1 MHLTLERRIL
11 IGFVIAVVII
21 LAVGAAALRST
32 AATVE
37 SARWVAHTL
46 EVRGELEATFAE
58 LIYAETAVRGY
69 VITGDATYLA
79 PYDSAQARL
88 GGLLGGLRA
97 LTSDNPAQLERL
109 DSLATLVS
117 VRLERFHWTVETRR
131 TGGPAAAARAVIGG
145 RGKELMHL
153 VRGLIGQMEGE
164 EARLLAQ
171 RSAVLQ
177 TKARLARL
185 AAWSGALVA
194 VTLAVIAGALV
205 SRELAGRRRAEQTLG
220 ETQTRFRQVLA
231 SSTAVIYANTISG
244 ASFSPSWVSENVT
257 RITGY
262 GPDEPLRPTWWLD
275 NLHPDDRARVLAEM
289 PALIAGDQLTTEY
302 RFRYKDGTYHWV
314 HDESRLRRDAAGT
327 PIEVVGSWID
337 ITDHRQA
344 EASLRASE
352 ERLRLLL
359 GSVRDYAI
367 YMLDPTGH
375 VVSWN
380 PGAEQIKG
388 YRAEEIIGQHF
399 SRFYVPED
407 VAAGRP
413 EAALRAAAAEG
424 RYEEE
429 NWRIRKDGSRIW
441 ADVVITAVRDD
452 RGTLLGFAKVTR
464 DLTERQRAEEA
475 LRGSEERFRILAVT
489 ANDAI
494 ITADRHGNI
503 TYFNPGAERIFGY
516 GATEVNGK
524 PLTVLMPE
532 RFRDAHHA
540 GIARYLATG
549 EARVVGKTV
558 ELAGQKKNGAEFPL
572 ELSLASWQRGSEIAF
587 TAIIRDVT
595 ERKRVEETLRRH
607 TAQVEAANAELDA
620 FAYSVSHDLRAPLRG
635 IDGFSQAL
643 LEDYADRLDDAGKDY
658 LTRVRSASQRMA
670 TLIDD
675 LLNLSRVTCSEMH
688 VGPLDL
694 SALATGIAE
703 GLQKRDPARRV
714 EVAIAPGLHVSADP
728 GLMRVVL
735 QNLLENAWKFTGK
748 LPDARIE
755 VGSVPHDGGRAY
767 FVRDNGAGFDMTYVH
782 KLFGAFQRLH
792 GTQEFDGT
800 GIGLATVQRVIH
812 RHGGRVWAEGAVG
825 DGATF
830 YFTL

>member
-1 MHLTLERRIL
+1 MTLDRRIQ
-11 IGFVIAVVII
+11 IGFAIAIVII

-32 AATVE
+32 AAPVGTARGVVE
-37 SARWVAHTL
+37 SPEL
-46 EVRGELEATFAE
+46 RGGLEATFAE

-69 VITGDATYLA
+69 VITGDTTYLP

-109 DSLATLVS
+109 DSLLTLVS

-205 SRELAGRRRAEQTLG
+205 SRELAGRLRAERTLG

-244 ASFSPSWVSENVT
+244 ASFQPRSVS
-257 RITGY
+257 
-262 GPDEPLRPTWWLD
+262 
-275 NLHPDDRARVLAEM
+275 
-289 PALIAGDQLTTEY
+289 
-302 RFRYKDGTYHWV
+302 
-314 HDESRLRRDAAGT
+314 
-327 PIEVVGSWID
+327 
-337 ITDHRQA
+337 
-344 EASLRASE
+344 
-352 ERLRLLL
+352 
-359 GSVRDYAI
+359 
-367 YMLDPTGH
+367 
-375 VVSWN
+375 
-380 PGAEQIKG
+380 
-388 YRAEEIIGQHF
+388 
-399 SRFYVPED
+399 
-407 VAAGRP
+407 
-413 EAALRAAAAEG
+413 
-424 RYEEE
+424 
-429 NWRIRKDGSRIW
+429 
-441 ADVVITAVRDD
+441 
-452 RGTLLGFAKVTR
+452 
-464 DLTERQRAEEA
+464 
-475 LRGSEERFRILAVT
+475 
-489 ANDAI
+489 
-494 ITADRHGNI
+494 GNI

-516 GATEVNGK
+516 RAAEVNGK

-558 ELAGQKKNGAEFPL
+558 ELAGQKKDGAEFPL

-595 ERKRVEETLRRH
+595 ERKRVDETLRRH

-675 LLNLSRVTCSEMH
+675 LLNLSRVTRSKMH

-782 KLFGAFQRLH
+782 KLLGAFQRLH

>member
-1 MHLTLERRIL
+1 MSLERRIQ
-11 IGFVIAVVII
+11 IGVAVAVVII

-46 EVRGELEATFAE
+46 EVRAELEATFAE

-69 VITGDATYLA
+69 VITGDTTYLA

-88 GGLLGGLRA
+88 GGLLTGLRA
-97 LTSDNPAQLERL
+97 LTSDNPAQLTRL

-117 VRLERFHWTVETRR
+117 VRLERFHWTVATRR

-145 RGKELMHL
+145 RGKELMQL
-153 VRGLIGQMEGE
+153 VRGLIAQMEDE

-205 SRELAGRRRAEQTLG
+205 SRELAGRLRAERTLRG
-220 ETQTRFRQVLA
+220 
-231 SSTAVIYANTISG
+231 
-244 ASFSPSWVSENVT
+244 
-257 RITGY
+257 
-262 GPDEPLRPTWWLD
+262 
-275 NLHPDDRARVLAEM
+275 
-289 PALIAGDQLTTEY
+289 
-302 RFRYKDGTYHWV
+302 
-314 HDESRLRRDAAGT
+314 
-327 PIEVVGSWID
+327 
-337 ITDHRQA
+337 
-344 EASLRASE
+344 SE
-352 ERLRLLL
+352 EQRRLLVE
-359 GSVRDYAI
+359 SVRDYAI
-367 YMLDPTGH
+367 YLLDPTGI

-380 PGAEQIKG
+380 AGAQLIKG
-388 YRAEEIIGQHF
+388 YQAEEIIGQHF
-399 SRFYVPED
+399 SRFYTPED
-407 VAAGRP
+407 VAAGKP
-413 EAALRAAAAEG
+413 QHSLGAAAEG

-429 NWRIRKDGSRIW
+429 NWRIRKDGSRFW

-475 LRGSEERFRILAVT
+475 LRASEDRFRTLAVT

-494 ITADRHGNI
+494 ISADRHGNI

-516 GATEVNGK
+516 RAAEVNGK

-532 RFRDAHHA
+532 RFRDAHSA

-558 ELAGQKKNGAEFPL
+558 ELAGQKNNGAEFPL

-595 ERKRVEETLRRH
+595 ERKRVDETLRRH

-643 LEDYADRLDDAGKDY
+643 LEDYADRLDDAGKNY

-675 LLNLSRVTCSEMH
+675 LLNLSRVTRSEMH

-703 GLQKRDPARRV
+703 DLQKRAPARRV
-714 EVAIAPGLHVSADP
+714 EVAIAPGLHVRADP

-735 QNLLENAWKFTGK
+735 QNLIENAWKFTGK
-748 LPDARIE
+748 RTAARIE
-755 VGSVPHDGGRAY
+755 VGSVPHDGRPAY
-767 FVRDNGAGFDMTYVH
+767 FVKDNGAGFDMTYVG

-792 GTQEFDGT
+792 GAQEFDGT

-812 RHGGRVWAEGAVG
+812 RHGGRVWAEGAVD

>member
-1 MHLTLERRIL
+1 MSLERRIQ
-11 IGFVIAVVII
+11 IGVAIAVVII

-46 EVRGELEATFAE
+46 EVRGELEAAFAE

-69 VITGDATYLA
+69 VITGDTTYLA

-88 GGLLGGLRA
+88 GGLLTGLRA
-97 LTSDNPAQLERL
+97 LTSDNPAQLTRL

-145 RGKELMHL
+145 RGKELMQL
-153 VRGLIGQMEGE
+153 VRSVVRQIEDEEG
-164 EARLLAQ
+164 RLLAQ
-171 RSAVLQ
+171 RSATLQ
-177 TKARLARL
+177 AKARLARL

-205 SRELAGRRRAEQTLG
+205 SRELAGRLRAERTLG

-231 SSTAVIYANTISG
+231 SSTAVIYANTVSG

-289 PALIAGDQLTTEY
+289 PALLANDQLTTEY
-302 RFRYKDGTYHWV
+302 RFRAKDGTYHWV
-314 HDESRLRRDAAGT
+314 YDEARLLRDAAGT
-327 PIEVVGSWID
+327 PTEVVGSWVD

-388 YRAEEIIGQHF
+388 YRAEEIIGEHF

-413 EAALRAAAAEG
+413 EAALRTAAAEG

-452 RGTLLGFAKVTR
+452 RGTLVGFAKVTR

-475 LRGSEERFRILAVT
+475 LRASEDRFRTLAVT

-494 ITADRHGNI
+494 ISADRHGNI

-516 GATEVNGK
+516 KAAEVDGK

-532 RFRDAHHA
+532 RFRDAHSA

-558 ELAGQKKNGAEFPL
+558 ELAGQKNNGAEFPL
-572 ELSLASWQRGSEIAF
+572 ELSLASWRRGSEVAF
-587 TAIIRDVT
+587 TAIIRDISQRKQT
-595 ERKRVEETLRRH
+595 EATLRRH
-607 TAQVEAANAELDA
+607 TTQVEAANAELDA

-675 LLNLSRVTCSEMH
+675 LLNLSRVTRSEMH
-688 VGPLDL
+688 IGPVDL

-703 GLQKRDPARRV
+703 DMQKRDSGRRV
-714 EVAIAPGLHVSADP
+714 EFAITPGLRVSADP

-735 QNLLENAWKFTGK
+735 QNLLDNAWKFTRK
-748 LPDARIE
+748 RPDARIE
-755 VGSVPHDGGRAY
+755 VGSVPQDGRPAY
-767 FVRDNGAGFDMTYVH
+767 FVKDNGAGFDMTYVG

-792 GTQEFDGT
+792 GAQEFDGT

>member
-1 MHLTLERRIL
+1 MSLERRIQT
-11 IGFVIAVVII
+11 GFAIAVVII

-37 SARWVAHTL
+37 SARWVAHAL

-69 VITGDATYLA
+69 VITGDTTYLA

-88 GGLLGGLRA
+88 GGLLAGLRA
-97 LTSDNPAQLERL
+97 LTADNPAQLTRL

-145 RGKELMHL
+145 RGQELMQL
-153 VRGLIGQMEGE
+153 VRSVVRQMEDE
-164 EARLLAQ
+164 EGRLLAQ
-171 RSAVLQ
+171 RSATLQ
-177 TKARLARL
+177 AKARLARL

-194 VTLAVIAGALV
+194 VTLALLAGALI
-205 SRELAGRRRAEQTLG
+205 SRELAGRRRAEQTLE
-220 ETQTRFRQVLA
+220 ETQLRFRQVLA
-231 SSTAVIYANTISG
+231 SSTAVIYANTVSG

-262 GPDEPLRPTWWLD
+262 GPDEPLQPTWWLD
-275 NLHPDDRARVLAEM
+275 NLHPDDRARVLAETS
-289 PALIAGDQLTTEY
+289 ALIAGDQLTTEY

-314 HDESRLRRDAAGT
+314 HDESRLLRDAAGT
-327 PIEVVGSWID
+327 PTEVVGSWVD
-337 ITDHRQA
+337 ITRHRQA

-399 SRFYVPED
+399 SRFYTPGD
-407 VAAGRP
+407 VAAGKP
-413 EAALRAAAAEG
+413 QAALAAAVAEG

-452 RGTLLGFAKVTR
+452 RGTLVGFAKVTR

-475 LRGSEERFRILAVT
+475 LRASEERFRALAVT

-494 ITADRHGNI
+494 ISADRHGNI

-516 GATEVNGK
+516 AATEVSGQ

-532 RFRDAHHA
+532 RFRDAHSA

-558 ELAGQKKNGAEFPL
+558 ELAGRKKNGAEFPL
-572 ELSLASWQRGSEIAF
+572 ELSLASWRRGSEVAF
-587 TAIIRDVT
+587 TAIIRDISQRKQT
-595 ERKRVEETLRRH
+595 EATLRRH
-607 TAQVEAANAELDA
+607 TTQVEAANAELDA

-643 LEDYADRLDDAGKDY
+643 LEDYADRLDDTGKDY
-658 LTRVRSASQRMA
+658 LARVRTASQRMA
-670 TLIDD
+670 MLIDD
-675 LLNLSRVTCSEMH
+675 LLNLSRVTRSAMH

-694 SALATGIAE
+694 SALATGIADD
-703 GLQKRDPARRV
+703 LQKRDPSRRV
-714 EVAIAPGLHVSADP
+714 EFAIAPGLHVQADP

-735 QNLLENAWKFTGK
+735 QNLLDNAWKFTGK
-748 LPDARIE
+748 RTDARIE
-755 VGSVPHDGGRAY
+755 VGSVHQDGRPAY
-767 FVRDNGAGFDMTYVH
+767 FVRDNGAGFDMTYVG

-792 GTQEFDGT
+792 GAQEFDGT

-825 DGATF
+825 GGAAF